1 MQAKNLAIAIWQPWG
16 SLPSMSECYCYYTT
30 AERMGNGT
38 EINGGGTER
47 QTDCQS
53 RERITS
59 GENTLAGIISGLGQ
73 KVCCNETGTSHIIVW
88 IKD

>member
-1 MQAKNLAIAIWQPWG
+1 
-16 SLPSMSECYCYYTT
+16 
-30 AERMGNGT
+30 MGNGT

-88 IKD
+88 IKDKNTYFFALYFVLALQRMMDVFNRDNVSHF